1 MTMGTVSLPARPPG
15 MVDVARLAK
24 VSHQTVSRVLNDPD
38 AVRPATRERVQA
50 AIESL
55 GYRRNS
61 AARALVTGR
70 SQSIGIVSFN
80 ATLYGPASTIDGIE
94 KAASE
99 AGYFV
104 SVAAIHDLGQR
115 AVSQAVERLLA
126 QAVDGVMVVAPFP
139 LTVPDRIP
147 AVMLHGGS
155 KAGMP
160 SVSVD
165 QELGARLATEH
176 LLGQGHRTVFHVAGD
191 EKWTE
196 SRRRVSGWKAA
207 LRDAGAPVPCAVAG
221 RLECAVRLRSG
232 TAARD
237 AARGDRDL
245 RRERS
250 HGSRSASGHG
260 RGRQASARGRQRR
273 WLRRHPRGGVPAAHA
288 QLGPAGLRRGGPT
301 QRRADA
307 RADRAR
313 WPPAGTSHRAA
324 ATGCPTVVGPT
335 LDLSEHTMSN
345 DRYVVGVDYGT
356 LSGRAARRTGLR
368 RRGARHRRP

>member
-1 MTMGTVSLPARPPG
+1 METVSVPARPPG

-38 AVRPATRERVQA
+38 AVRPATRERVLA
-50 AIESL
+50 AIDSL

-115 AVSQAVERLLA
+115 AVRQAVERLLA
-126 QAVDGVMVVAPFP
+126 QSVDGVMVVAPFP
-139 LTVPDRIP
+139 LTVPDTIP

-176 LLGQGHRTVFHVAGD
+176 LLGQGHRTVFHVTGD
-191 EKWTE
+191 DKWTE
-196 SRRRVSGWKAA
+196 SQRRVSGWQAA
-207 LRDAGAPVPCAVAG
+207 LHDAGAPVSEPLQGDWSARSGYEAG
-221 RLECAVRLRSG
+221 RRLAEQPEVTAIFVANDHMALGLLRAMDEAGRRVPDDVSVVGFDDIPEAEYLRPTLSSVRQDFAEVGRRSVELMLAQIEHG
-232 TAARD
+232 GRQPARVTVQPQLVV
-237 AARGDRDL
+237 RHSSVRPPT
-245 RRERS
+245 
-250 HGSRSASGHG
+250 SRST
-260 RGRQASARGRQRR
+260 R
-273 WLRRHPRGGVPAAHA
+273 
-288 QLGPAGLRRGGPT
+288 
-301 QRRADA
+301 
-307 RADRAR
+307 
-313 WPPAGTSHRAA
+313 
-324 ATGCPTVVGPT
+324 
-335 LDLSEHTMSN
+335 
-345 DRYVVGVDYGT
+345 
-356 LSGRAARRTGLR
+356 
-368 RRGARHRRP
+368 